1 MPKFARRLLAGAWL
15 LLLFCALTVVPAWQ
29 ADRVHEREQ
38 ESLQREHGVRSDPRY
53 RHCLREHDHH
63 VRECRELRDALLN

>member
-29 ADRVHEREQ
+29 ADRVNEREQ
-38 ESLQREHGVRSDPRY
+38 ESLQ
-53 RHCLREHDHH
+53 REHDHH
-63 VRECRELRDALLN
+63 VRECRELWDALLNGPQS